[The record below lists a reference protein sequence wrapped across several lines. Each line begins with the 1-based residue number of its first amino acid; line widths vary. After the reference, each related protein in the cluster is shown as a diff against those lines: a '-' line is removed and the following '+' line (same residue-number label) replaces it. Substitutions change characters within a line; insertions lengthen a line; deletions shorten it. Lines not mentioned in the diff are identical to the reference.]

1 MATLTPT
8 PHTGELRV
16 SLEEIHVP
24 GNVRDLDPVHVDA
37 LAQSI
42 ALRGLLVPLI
52 VRRTDRGYELV
63 AGYHRIAA
71 CRQLGHPDAPV
82 VVRDHEGSSAD
93 SASEN
98 VVRKQLTP
106 LEEARAV
113 QAMLDEGYTL
123 DGAAQALGWTRQLA
137 GARAK
142 ILKLPP
148 VAQEL
153 VGSGEIPVSA
163 VENLLTVATVSAPL
177 AQAVA
182 EAIAAGDLR
191 GSELATNPGWAVGRS
206 AVYLPKG
213 AFAEYLNK
221 LDPQDRK
228 ALRLGKKMDA
238 LVAEAETLHK
248 QVEAYAYGPP
258 AFRFSE
264 QDTDQARAAGVLIE
278 FGQGGAYGHTA
289 PIITDQQVY
298 RELAKQVIPRTVEE
312 LRARLAAKG
321 KRKTTTGAAAGA
333 PGERERSPREELDT
347 EHRASLRE
355 FTRQAH
361 LVNLDLGT
369 ALLRD
374 LTVSPEDV
382 NVAKFFA
389 YGLLGPESSAYLGTS
404 DHAARTIAANG
415 LRLVLEEHRTTTT
428 PRLKSGKP
436 GQTKVTYREVEN
448 ASKWLWKFL
457 AGAKTAGDVYSRA
470 LVVYAAQHYASQ
482 LVLPTAQRR
491 GSALPRSYKDTA
503 RKAFEQI
510 TKSVLPASYVQLQ
523 RAIAAEARSYHKH
536 LDAAE
541 AAARKKR
548 PAAAAPVEVEPPAQ
562 NPWDAALDAAL
573 DEDLDVDDH
582 RDGRDGDPGDELG
595 D

>member
-1 MATLTPT
+1 MATVTPPA
-8 PHTGELRV
+8 PHTGELRL
-16 SLEEIHVP
+16 SLDDIHVRE
-24 GNVRDLDPVHVDA
+24 NVRDLDPGHVDA

-52 VRRTDRGYELV
+52 VRHTDRGYELV

-71 CRQLGHPDAPV
+71 CRQLGHHDAPV

-113 QAMLDEGYTL
+113 QAMLDEHYTL
-123 DGAAQALGWTRQLA
+123 DGAAQALGWTRQLTA
-137 GARAK
+137 ARAK
-142 ILKLPP
+142 ILKLPLI
-148 VAQEL
+148 AQEL
-153 VGSGEIPVSA
+153 VGSGEIPVSG
-163 VENLLTVATVSAPL
+163 VEHLLTVATASAPL

-182 EAIAAGDLR
+182 EAIAAGDIR
-191 GSELATNPGWAVGRS
+191 GGELVNNPAWAVGRG
-206 AVYLPKG
+206 AAYLPKG
-213 AFAEYLNK
+213 SFARYLDK
-221 LDPQDRK
+221 LDPADRK
-228 ALRLGKKMDA
+228 ALRLGKKIDA
-238 LVAEAETLHK
+238 LVATAESLHK

-264 QDTDQARAAGVLIE
+264 QDVDQARAAGVLIE
-278 FGQGGAYGHTA
+278 FGHGGAYGNTA
-289 PIITDQQVY
+289 PIIIDQAVY
-298 RELAKQVIPRTVEE
+298 RELAKQMIPRTVEE

-321 KRKTTTGAAAGA
+321 KRKTTTGAGGTAAKRA
-333 PGERERSPREELDT
+333 PSRREELDT
-347 EHRASLRE
+347 EHRANLRE

-374 LTVSPEDV
+374 LTVSAEDI

-415 LRLVLEEHRTTTT
+415 LRLVVEEHRTTTT

-436 GQTKVTYREVEN
+436 GKTKVTYGEVDD

-457 AGAKTAGDVYSRA
+457 AGGKTAGDVYSRA

-482 LVLPTAQRR
+482 LALPTAERR
-491 GSALPRSYKDTA
+491 RSVLPRSYKDTA

-523 RAIAAEARSYHKH
+523 RAIAAEARSYHKQV
-536 LDAAE
+536 DAAE
-541 AAARKKR
+541 AAARKK
-548 PAAAAPVEVEPPAQ
+548 PSAAAVPVEVEPVAQ
-562 NPWDAALDAAL
+562 DLEDAARDATL
-573 DEDLDVDDH
+573 DEDLDVEH
-582 RDGRDGDPGDELG
+582 DGGGASDPGDEL
-595 D
+595 DD